1 MPQTACM
8 RAVDG
13 ENAGQRALGHLD
25 VHTHRGSDSVPAA
38 AGASSFSST
47 ASPRG
52 GSTFSSSP
60 DMVLS
65 VLSNYDWI
73 LSRSMRSQLSPTSH
87 LHEETDFEDSSIVT
101 NPHTKCGA
109 RRRWCACYACSA
121 ERRSGTFL
129 HYQTRFAQ
137 YMFLHVSSYSSSSS
151 GSLLSTLKIAT
162 RQKSRGVDCD
172 RANLELTN
180 MQGDKGRV
188 KLRVVSSYIRT

>member
-1 MPQTACM
+1 MPQTACV

-73 LSRSMRSQLSPTSH
+73 LSRSMRSQLSPT
-87 LHEETDFEDSSIVT
+87 LHTLHCCTRKRISRIHQLSR
-101 NPHTKCGA
+101 TKQLNVGRA
-109 RRRWCACYACSA
+109 DDGVLVMRAVRSA
-121 ERRSGTFL
+121 GVGRFYIIRQGL
-129 HYQTRFAQ
+129 HNTCFCTCQVIPVPV
-137 YMFLHVSSYSSSSS
+137 LVLYS
-151 GSLLSTLKIAT
+151 
-162 RQKSRGVDCD
+162 QH
-172 RANLELTN
+172 
-180 MQGDKGRV
+180 
-188 KLRVVSSYIRT
+188 